1 MKIVKER
8 HAHLANVAA
17 VGTFTCPRCK
27 SELRAE
33 RSDFERE
40 RRPNAPPAKTKCP
53 VAKCGYIST
62 ENEWTWGVD
71 PDVEKRAREAFS
83 RSQDHLHNLHTQT
96 WEELPELTRAEWRA
110 RVASAPERAG

>member
-40 RRPNAPPAKTKCP
+40 RRPNAPPGKTKCP

-71 PDVEKRAREAFS
+71 PDVEKRAREAYS
-83 RSQDHLHNLHTQT
+83 RSQDHLHNLHTQA
-96 WEELPELTRAEWRA
+96 WETLPELTRAEWRA